1 MGADRGA
8 SSPLVLASA
17 GPPPWLRRGIVCCL
31 AARSHPPSVHCSG
44 IHIQTDKRID
54 TEVQP
59 LAVAKVLKHI
69 VDQETPDLVLVG
81 KQSIDGDN
89 NQTGTRVP
97 ARSRA
102 ACTAH
107 ANSLALSSPD
117 AERFVGLAPGLLC
130 V

>member
-1 MGADRGA
+1 MADARACFGRATTLVATWHCVLLGGAL
-8 SSPLVLASA
+8 S
-17 GPPPWLRRGIVCCL
+17 
-31 AARSHPPSVHCSG
+31 PPSVHCPG

-89 NQTGTRVP
+89 NQTGTRVRACLLVLVLP
-97 ARSRA
+97 APLTPTR
-102 ACTAH
+102 
-107 ANSLALSSPD
+107 
-117 AERFVGLAPGLLC
+117 LL
-130 V
+130 